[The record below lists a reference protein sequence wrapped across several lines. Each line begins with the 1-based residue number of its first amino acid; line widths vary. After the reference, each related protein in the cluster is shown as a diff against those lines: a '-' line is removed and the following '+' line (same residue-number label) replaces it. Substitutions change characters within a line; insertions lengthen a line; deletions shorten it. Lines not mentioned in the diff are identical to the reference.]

1 MALIVVALAWPTYFA
16 NDLLAPVD
24 RVFAA
29 TIQGGVEDP
38 SILRNMALAAI
49 PGALI
54 QFIGGPARQMG
65 ILLATGFLIN
75 MPWAGWA
82 VLAGLLL
89 RVVITRRFGAE
100 AETPLNITAA
110 GIIAGDALYSF
121 FSSILSVG

>member
-1 MALIVVALAWPTYFA
+1 
-16 NDLLAPVD
+16 
-24 RVFAA
+24 
-29 TIQGGVEDP
+29 
-38 SILRNMALAAI
+38 
-49 PGALI
+49 
-54 QFIGGPARQMG
+54 
-65 ILLATGFLIN
+65 